1 MNDQMKVSLAAS
13 VIILLA
19 IVGFAAWQGN
29 SEPDPTTQT
38 IDDINQTQQGD
49 DVLEGKLLED
59 FEPVNEVS
67 ELRIIDIEEGSGEE
81 VEGASATVNAH
92 YTGAVAASGVIFQ
105 SSYDSGSPV
114 EFPLTGVI
122 EGWTEGVPGMKVG
135 GTRRLIIPADQA
147 YGPSPPPGS
156 IIPADAPLV
165 FDITL
170 EGIVSQ

>member
-29 SEPDPTTQT
+29 SEPEPTAQT
-38 IDDINQTQQGD
+38 AEEINQNEGE
-49 DVLEGKLLED
+49 DVLQGKLLED
-59 FEPVNEVS
+59 FEPISEVS
-67 ELRIIDIEEGSGEE
+67 ELQIIDIEEGSGEE

-92 YTGAVAASGVIFQ
+92 YTGAVAATGEIFQ

-114 EFPLTGVI
+114 EFPLNGVI
-122 EGWTEGVPGMKVG
+122 AGWTEGVPGMKVG
-135 GTRRLIIPADQA
+135 GTRRLIIPAEKA
-147 YGPSPPPGS
+147 YADAPPPNSG
-156 IIPADAPLV
+156 IPANAPLV